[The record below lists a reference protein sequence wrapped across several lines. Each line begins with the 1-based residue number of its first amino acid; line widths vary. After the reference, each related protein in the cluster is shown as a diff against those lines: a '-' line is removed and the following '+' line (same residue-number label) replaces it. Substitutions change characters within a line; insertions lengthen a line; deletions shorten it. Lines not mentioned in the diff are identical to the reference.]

1 VNRVLYQYNNSN
13 WDTPERA
20 LESDLRYFHDCAL
33 DGSIVRL
40 MWLMCG
46 LEGANIVLG
55 KFKTF
60 DLSAEERGAVAD
72 QWFQGMYTRFL
83 NMSARTDPSSRL
95 DRQAIALCNKWRQTS
110 QILLGP
116 LLADIAEFIAL
127 SDREGGQRYFDFWR
141 DEECEP
147 LLLQ

>member
-1 VNRVLYQYNNSN
+1 
-13 WDTPERA
+13 
-20 LESDLRYFHDCAL
+20 
-33 DGSIVRL
+33 
-40 MWLMCG
+40 MWLICG

-127 SDREGGQRYFDFWR
+127 SDREGGQKVFRFLERRGMRAFAVAVVETYRKLVNLPSEHELKTNDKAI
-141 DEECEP
+141 
-147 LLLQ
+147 